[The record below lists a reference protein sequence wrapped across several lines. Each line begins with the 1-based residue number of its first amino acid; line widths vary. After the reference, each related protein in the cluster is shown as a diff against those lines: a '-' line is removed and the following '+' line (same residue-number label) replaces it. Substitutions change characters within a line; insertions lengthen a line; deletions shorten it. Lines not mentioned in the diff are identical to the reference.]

1 MLILSSISSGLELF
15 SVNHSSIYENCEL
28 NVSQNIT
35 FLGQTAINWPNDLLG
50 TNAYRTLKSCW

>member
-35 FLGQTAINWPNDLLG
+35 FLGQTAIN
-50 TNAYRTLKSCW
+50 